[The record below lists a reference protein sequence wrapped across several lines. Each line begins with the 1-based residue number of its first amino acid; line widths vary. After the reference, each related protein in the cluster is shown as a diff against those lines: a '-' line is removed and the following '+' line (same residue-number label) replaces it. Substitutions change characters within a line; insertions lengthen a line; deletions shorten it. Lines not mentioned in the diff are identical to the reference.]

1 MILKMLTT
9 SNLMIHH
16 LEDSSINENVPL
28 SEMHMAA
35 IELESTLVK
44 YAASFIC
51 AVNLVTQ
58 LFLLPAHLVPF
69 SRCDGSARFATLVMH
84 SPSASYSPLPEYSSA
99 MLCVECIESHINTN
113 AAAVLCALTVIFCVD
128 GNMRPRKM
136 LQARL
141 HSIVVQIFSQQ
152 RSAR

>member
-1 MILKMLTT
+1 
-9 SNLMIHH
+9 
-16 LEDSSINENVPL
+16 
-28 SEMHMAA
+28 MAA

-84 SPSASYSPLPEYSSA
+84 SRRLVTARYPSIRLLCPALSTLSRTSIPMQLRCSALPPSFFVSTE
-99 MLCVECIESHINTN
+99 I
-113 AAAVLCALTVIFCVD
+113 
-128 GNMRPRKM
+128 
-136 LQARL
+136 
-141 HSIVVQIFSQQ
+141 
-152 RSAR
+152 